1 MISETSVTQDRRTAG
16 DRRRASSF
24 PPRFSAHRRRRSA
37 GRRGGDCPG
46 YVDIY
51 DVGTWAVALSILA
64 LSFIDAFSTTLL
76 ISSANAREANPLME
90 AVLDF
95 GGAYTFVSVKI
106 LLTSFPLVIIVMHQ
120 EWRLARFAA
129 RTVLLAYVLL
139 AIYHVF
145 LLAMTF

>member
-1 MISETSVTQDRRTAG
+1 
-16 DRRRASSF
+16 
-24 PPRFSAHRRRRSA
+24 
-37 GRRGGDCPG
+37 
-46 YVDIY
+46 VDIY

-76 ISSANAREANPLME
+76 ISSANAREANPLMK